1 MPDPKISLPLIRG
14 SVTLEAA
21 LEKEEDMLLELD
33 YPDQRADFFLSIYQ
47 HREDVAKLVS
57 RHLGLASSETCRLG
71 DVNEWLHGSFNVCI
85 PIYVAKQDQQPEK
98 RAMIRFPLPYKIG
111 ESKFPGNVDE
121 KLRSEAAT
129 YIWIH
134 ENCPD
139 VPIPALWGFGLVGGK
154 SVCKLID
161 HFPECGLTLKL
172 RSSHSLRIFRGV
184 LGLFGSSDDL
194 YPGYSAILWPA
205 HISVIAVQL

>member
-1 MPDPKISLPLIRG
+1 MPDPKIALSLIKG

-21 LEKEEDMLLELD
+21 LEEEEDMLLELD
-33 YPDQRADFFLSIYQ
+33 YPDQRVDFFLSIYLN
-47 HREDVAKLVS
+47 REDVAKLVS
-57 RHLGLASSETCRLG
+57 RHLGLASAETCRLG

-154 SVCKLID
+154 SVC
-161 HFPECGLTLKL
+161 GLTDPFSEFDTEVAQFTQPQNIPWHARFIWQL
-172 RSSHSLRIFRGV
+172 RRSVSWL
-184 LGLFGSSDDL
+184 LG
-194 YPGYSAILWPA
+194 YPLACP
-205 HISVIAVQL
+205 